1 MRSKKSYT
9 GWNMVWPYVV
19 GLLIL
24 YGVFRRF
31 RKNKS
36 EKKLEDFPT
45 QPANLVQK
53 QTELTQQEIFDWFV
67 AREGLRYSKY
77 PDAGGFAIGIGHFIK
92 PDEQYLLNKT
102 LTQQEVLDLF
112 NKDFKE
118 VLNTVN
124 TQVKVPLNKN
134 QKLAML
140 SYAWNVGP
148 TAFKNS
154 QLVKRLNEG
163 NYTGAAV
170 LFPTSIVTS
179 QGVFNQGLVNR
190 RKLEQQ
196 LFSKPV

>member
-1 MRSKKSYT
+1 MRSKKLLS
-9 GWNMVWPYVV
+9 GWSMVWPYVV

-45 QPANLVQK
+45 QPQNLVQK
-53 QTELTQQEIFDWFV
+53 QIELTQQEIFDWFV
-67 AREGLRYSKY
+67 AREDLRYTKY

-92 PDEQYLLNKT
+92 PDEGYLLSKT

-112 NKDFKE
+112 KKDLKE

-124 TQVKVPLNKN
+124 TNVKVPLNKN

>member
-1 MRSKKSYT
+1 MRSKKLYT

-24 YGVFRRF
+24 YGVSRRF
-31 RKNKS
+31 RKK
-36 EKKLEDFPT
+36 KTPTKLEDFPT
-45 QPANLVQK
+45 QPQNLVQK
-53 QTELTQQEIFDWFV
+53 QTELNQQEIFDWFV

-92 PDEQYLLNKT
+92 PGEENLLNKT
-102 LTQQEVLDLF
+102 LSQQEVLDLF

-118 VLNTVN
+118 VLNIVN
-124 TQVKVPLNKN
+124 TNIKVPLNKN

>member
-9 GWNMVWPYVV
+9 GLNMVWPYVV

-45 QPANLVQK
+45 QPSNLVQK

-92 PDEQYLLNKT
+92 PGEENLLNKT

-124 TQVKVPLNKN
+124 TNVKVPLNKN

-148 TAFKNS
+148 TAFK
-154 QLVKRLNEG
+154 
-163 NYTGAAV
+163 YTGAAV

>member
-1 MRSKKSYT
+1 
-9 GWNMVWPYVV
+9 MVWPYVV

-24 YGVFRRF
+24 YAVFRRF
-31 RKNKS
+31 RKK
-36 EKKLEDFPT
+36 KTPTKLEDFPT
-45 QPANLVQK
+45 QPQNLVQK
-53 QTELTQQEIFDWFV
+53 QTELNQQEIFDWFV

-92 PDEQYLLNKT
+92 PGEENLLNKT

-124 TQVKVPLNKN
+124 TNVKVPLNKN

-148 TAFKNS
+148 NAFKNS

>member
-1 MRSKKSYT
+1 
-9 GWNMVWPYVV
+9 
-19 GLLIL
+19 
-24 YGVFRRF
+24 
-31 RKNKS
+31 
-36 EKKLEDFPT
+36 
-45 QPANLVQK
+45 LVQK

-67 AREGLRYSKY
+67 AREGLRYNKY

-92 PDEQYLLNKT
+92 PGEENLLYKT

-124 TQVKVPLNKN
+124 TNVKVPLNKN

-179 QGVFNQGLVNR
+179 QGIFNQGLVNR

>member
-1 MRSKKSYT
+1 
-9 GWNMVWPYVV
+9 MVWPYVV
-19 GLLIL
+19 GLLIV

-31 RKNKS
+31 LKGKS
-36 EKKLEDFPT
+36 EKKLADFPT
-45 QPANLVQK
+45 QPKNLVQK

-67 AREGLRYSKY
+67 AREDLKYTKY
-77 PDAGGFAIGIGHFIK
+77 PDAGGFSIGIGHFIK
-92 PDEQYLLNKT
+92 PNEGYLLNKT

-112 NKDFKE
+112 DKDIQDTLKI
-118 VLNTVN
+118 VN
-124 TQVKVPLNKN
+124 SNVKVPLNKN
-134 QKLAML
+134 QKLAMM
-140 SYAWNVGP
+140 SYAFNVGP
-148 TAFKNS
+148 TLFKNS

-163 NYTGAAV
+163 NYNGAAI

>member
-9 GWNMVWPYVV
+9 GWNMVWLYVV
-19 GLLIL
+19 GLLLL

-67 AREGLRYSKY
+67 AREGLRYNKY

-92 PDEQYLLNKT
+92 PGEENLLYKT

-124 TQVKVPLNKN
+124 TNVKVPLNKN

-179 QGVFNQGLVNR
+179 QGIFNQGLVNR